1 MTHNFGPTG
10 SQGMDE
16 TFRTRWLRACRF
28 HYVPTSV
35 LPAVLG
41 SIIAWSRF
49 GEFHFWHFLLV
60 IAGVAIN
67 HVGLNMVD
75 DVFDYIHEVDRKH
88 VNGKNPYTGG
98 SGVLAEGGLSAGHML
113 AASVF
118 CFLVTIIIAIYL
130 TIAVGWLVLIF
141 SLIGVLSSIFYTV
154 PPVRYG
160 YRGFGELGLLINF
173 GPVIV
178 LGAFYVQTKSLAMEP
193 FVISFTLGFMMWS
206 MIIINEIPDYEEDRR
221 GGKLNLV
228 ARFGRKTGIALYIVG
243 LIGAYGTILLSV
255 LLGVT
260 PFLLLLALLTVPNAY
275 NSLSILQKNYA
286 DRIGIIPANQAMI
299 KVHAMTGMLLIIAY
313 LIVGTFL
320 RT

>member
-1 MTHNFGPTG
+1 MAHNFRPTG
-10 SQGMDE
+10 SQRTDE
-16 TFRTRWLRACRF
+16 TLRTRWLRACRF
-28 HYVPTSV
+28 HFVPTSV
-35 LPAVLG
+35 LPAALG

-49 GEFHFWHFLLV
+49 GEFHVWNFLLV
-60 IAGVAIN
+60 IVGVAIN
-67 HVGLNMVD
+67 HVGLNMID
-75 DVFDYIHEVDRKH
+75 DVFDYFHTVDKTH

-98 SGVLAEGGLSAGHML
+98 SGVLAEGGLPAGHML

-130 TIAVGWLVLIF
+130 TIAVGWLVLVF

-173 GPVIV
+173 GPVIC

-228 ARFGRKTGIALYIVG
+228 ARFGRKTGIVLYIAG
-243 LIGAYGTILLSV
+243 LIGAYATILLSV
-255 LLGVT
+255 LLGVA
-260 PFLLLLALLTVPNAY
+260 PFLVLLAFLTVPIAY
-275 NSLSILQKNYA
+275 SSCIVLREKYS

-299 KVHAMTGMLLIIAY
+299 KVHAITGMLLIIAY
-313 LIVGTFL
+313 LIAGAFL
-320 RT
+320 

>member
-1 MTHNFGPTG
+1 MDHSFRPTG
-10 SQGMDE
+10 SRRTDE
-16 TFRTRWLRACRF
+16 TFRTTWLRACRF
-28 HYVPTSV
+28 HFVPTSV
-35 LPAVLG
+35 LPAALG
-41 SIIAWSRF
+41 GIIAWSRF
-49 GEFHFWHFLLV
+49 GEFHVWNFFLV

-67 HVGLNMVD
+67 HVGLNMID
-75 DVFDYIHEVDRKH
+75 DVFDYSHAVDKTH

-98 SGVLAEGGLSAGHML
+98 SGVLTEGSLPADHML

-118 CFLVTIIIAIYL
+118 CFLVTIIITIYL

-173 GPVIV
+173 GPVIC

-228 ARFGRKTGIALYIVG
+228 ARFGKKTGIILYVAG
-243 LIGAYGTILLSV
+243 LIGAYGTILVSV
-255 LLGVT
+255 LLGIA
-260 PFLLLLALLTVPNAY
+260 PFLVLIAFLTVPIAY
-275 NSLSILQKNYA
+275 STCNVLKEQYS

-313 LIVGTFL
+313 LIAGAFL
-320 RT
+320 

>member
-1 MTHNFGPTG
+1 MTHNFHPTG
-10 SQGMDE
+10 SQRTDKTLG
-16 TFRTRWLRACRF
+16 TRWFRACRF
-28 HYVPTSV
+28 HFVPTSV
-35 LPAVLG
+35 LPALLG

-49 GEFHFWHFLLV
+49 GEFQFWNFFLV
-60 IAGVAIN
+60 IAGVSIN
-67 HVGLNMVD
+67 HVGLNMID
-75 DVFDYIHEVDRKH
+75 DVFDYVHAVDKNH

-98 SGVLAEGGLSAGHML
+98 SGVLAEGDLPAGHML

-130 TIAVGWLVLIF
+130 TIAVGWLVLVF

-173 GPVIV
+173 GPVIC

-206 MIIINEIPDYEEDRR
+206 MIIINEIPDYDEDRR

-228 ARFGRKTGIALYIVG
+228 ARFGKKTGLVLYIAG
-243 LIGAYGTILLSV
+243 LIGAYATILVSV
-255 LLGVT
+255 LLGVA
-260 PFLLLLALLTVPNAY
+260 PFLVLLAFLTVPIAY
-275 NSLSILQKNYA
+275 SSCIVLRETYS
-286 DRIGIIPANQAMI
+286 DRVGIIPANQAMI
-299 KVHAMTGMLLIIAY
+299 KVHAITGMLLIIAY
-313 LIVGTFL
+313 LIAGTFL
-320 RT
+320 

>member
-1 MTHNFGPTG
+1 MTHNLRPTG
-10 SQGMDE
+10 SQRTDE
-16 TFRTRWLRACRF
+16 SLRTRWLRACRF
-28 HYVPTSV
+28 HFVPTSV

-49 GEFHFWHFLLV
+49 GEFHFRNFLLV
-60 IAGVAIN
+60 IAGVSIN
-67 HVGLNMVD
+67 HLGLNMID
-75 DVFDYIHEVDRKH
+75 DVFDYVHAVDKIH

-98 SGVLAEGGLSAGHML
+98 SGVLAEGSIPAGHML

-118 CFLVTIIIAIYL
+118 CLLITIVIAIYL
-130 TIAVGWLVLIF
+130 TISVGWLVLIF
-141 SLIGVLSSIFYTV
+141 SLIGILSSVFYTV

-173 GPVIV
+173 GPVIC

-228 ARFGRKTGIALYIVG
+228 ARFGKKTGIVLYIAG

-255 LLGVT
+255 LLGVA
-260 PFLLLLALLTVPNAY
+260 PFLVLLAFLTVPIAY
-275 NSLSILQKNYA
+275 SSCIVLREKYS
-286 DRIGIIPANQAMI
+286 DVVGIIPANQVMI
-299 KVHAMTGMLLIIAY
+299 KVHMITGMLLIIAY
-313 LIVGTFL
+313 LIAGTFL
-320 RT
+320 